1 MKGKEVGAVSAV
13 FMAGLGFYTGND
25 YLKLGENSRRTYV
38 TGIIDGFHLA
48 FGESPKSLKWITNC
62 TKGKDNFQITAIVDK
77 FLSENPQRWP
87 EPMNV
92 LVYDSLVNICPL

>member
-1 MKGKEVGAVSAV
+1 MKVKEVGAVSAV
-13 FMAGLGFYTGND
+13 FMAGLGFYAGND

-38 TGIIDGFHLA
+38 TGIIDGLHLA

-62 TKGKDNFQITAIVDK
+62 TRGKNNFQVTAIVDK
-77 FLSENPQRWP
+77 FLLESPQRWN

-92 LVYDSLVNICPL
+92 LVYASLEKICPL

>member
-1 MKGKEVGAVSAV
+1 MKLKEVGAVSAV

-25 YLKLGENSRRTYV
+25 YLQLGENSRRTYV

-62 TKGKDNFQITAIVDK
+62 TRGKDNFQITAIVDK
-77 FLSENPQRWP
+77 FLSENPQRWH